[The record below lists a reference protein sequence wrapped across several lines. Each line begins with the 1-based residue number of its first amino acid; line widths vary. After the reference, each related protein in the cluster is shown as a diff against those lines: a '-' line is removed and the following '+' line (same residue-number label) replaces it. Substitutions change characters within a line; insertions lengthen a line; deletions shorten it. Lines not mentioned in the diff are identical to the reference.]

1 MLRKSETMHERYGYR
16 AKTSGKSFPQNILGL
31 LLVQLLQLDSF
42 HRKPAGDFN
51 YSLIN
56 RCRWSDLCPSWRFS
70 SKPLP
75 TQEEFFAER
84 FKFCGNK
91 SEVGRSFWQ
100 EAGR

>member
-1 MLRKSETMHERYGYR
+1 MHERYGYR

-56 RCRWSDLCPSWRFS
+56 RCR
-70 SKPLP
+70 
-75 TQEEFFAER
+75 
-84 FKFCGNK
+84 
-91 SEVGRSFWQ
+91 
-100 EAGR
+100 